1 MFIGW
6 SELSSKCTGN
16 ADFDTIDMVVHGA
29 MGFIAFNF
37 VCICCQMAAGAAGDG
52 GGYAALVNP

>member
-1 MFIGW
+1 MMFNGW
-6 SELSSKCTGN
+6 SELSSECAGN

-29 MGFIAFNF
+29 MGFITFNVAYMCCF
-37 VCICCQMAAGAAGDG
+37 VLLSIAKR